1 MRTQFWIVVL
11 VVAAFLGFMM
21 GYALPPFLEVGFG
34 SGSASVTET
43 QQPSQPLDQD
53 MMQYYKDLYKQ
64 DNE

>member
-34 SGSASVTET
+34 TGSTSVT
-43 QQPSQPLDQD
+43 QPSQPLDQD